1 MLNEKEK
8 KLLSK
13 LFGQSVQKTREG
25 QKLLRMD
32 LANRM
37 QVQHTRVAQL
47 EGGKIDPRMST
58 VLAVA
63 EALGVMPGVLLDGM
77 AREWRAARRKESGGD
92 AVESPGGTSN

>member
-8 KLLSK
+8 TLLSK
-13 LFGQSVQKTREG
+13 LFGQSVQKIREE

-37 QVQHTRVAQL
+37 QVQHTRIAQL

-63 EALGVMPGVLLDGM
+63 EALGVTPGVLLDGV
-77 AREWRAARRKESGGD
+77 AREWRAARRKKSAGD
-92 AVESPGGTSN
+92 EAESPECASN